1 MRPSEAVLQG
11 PRPTVRLVLAISL
24 DGRLAPAEGGAAQ
37 LGGEGDRRALEQA
50 LAWGDACLIG
60 AGTLRAHQCTCL
72 IRDASLIAQRV
83 AEGRGEQPAAVV
95 VSHGHDFPQTWRFFQ
110 QPLQRWLLA
119 PSPADQG
126 FDRWLPLRDS
136 WDERLGRLAALGVQR
151 LVLLGGAQLTA
162 DLLQADAVDEL
173 QLTLVPQLLGG
184 EHCWLP
190 VQGDA
195 LPPPLALAGGW
206 SFQEARPLGGCE
218 LLLRYWRQRG

>member
-1 MRPSEAVLQG
+1 MLAV
-11 PRPTVRLVLAISL
+11 SL
-24 DGRLAPAEGGAAQ
+24 DGRLAPASGGAAQ

-72 IRDASLIAQRV
+72 IRDSSLIAQRV

-119 PSPADQG
+119 PAAAEQG
-126 FDRWLPLRDS
+126 FDRWLPLGAS
-136 WDERLGRLAALGVQR
+136 WDERLGRLAALGVER
-151 LVLLGGAQLTA
+151 LVLLGGAHLTV

-190 VQGDA
+190 VGNEA
-195 LPPPLALAGGW
+195 LPERLAFEGAWQLQQA
-206 SFQEARPLGGCE
+206 QPLGGNE
-218 LLLRYWRQRG
+218 LMLRYQRQRS

>member
-1 MRPSEAVLQG
+1 M
-11 PRPTVRLVLAISL
+11 RLVLAISL
-24 DGRLAPAEGGAAQ
+24 DGRLAPADGGAAQ

-60 AGTLRAHQCTCL
+60 AGTLRAHRCTCL
-72 IRDASLIAQRV
+72 IRDASLIAQRL

-110 QPLQRWLLA
+110 QPLPRWLLA
-119 PSPADQG
+119 PAPADQG
-126 FDRWLPLRDS
+126 FDRWLPLGDS
-136 WDERLGRLAALGVQR
+136 WDQRLGRLAALGVER

-190 VQGDA
+190 VRGDA
-195 LPPPLALAGGW
+195 LPSELALAGGW

-218 LLLRYWRQRG
+218 LLLRYRRQRG